1 MKQNMKS
8 QKTKKKKLTKKQFSK
23 RRQKKSR
30 KTTLTVQHFQSKIF
44 AILNKNA
51 DRQFAIEELIDI
63 LQVNTEK
70 NKVKVID
77 ALEKLAE
84 SDQILVDQEGNV
96 RILLHLIKGTVD
108 FVNPRFAFIV
118 SDETE
123 EDTWVDADHLKF
135 ALHGDTVKARL
146 YPNAKGK
153 RPEGEVLEV
162 LERKTNEFVGKIE
175 IKEKYAFVV
184 ADNRRMHMDIFVP
197 QKHINGAKNGDK
209 VIVEILE
216 WHDEKSSPVAK
227 VKEVLGAPGV
237 NETEMHAIMAE
248 FGLAR
253 HFPKEVTADA
263 DKIRGRI
270 TKVEIKK
277 RRDFRE
283 ITTFTIDP
291 DTAKDF
297 DDALSIK
304 KLDNGN
310 WEVGIHIADVTH
322 YVKPDSKVEKEGAER
337 ATSVYLVDRVVPML
351 PEKLSNELCS
361 LRPHEDKLTFSA
373 VFELDE
379 HANVHSEWFGRT
391 VIHSDRRFTYEEA
404 QEGIDSGEGDF
415 AAELRLLNDLA
426 KKLTAQRFEKG
437 AMSFETV
444 EVKFKLD
451 ENGTPI
457 GLFTKERKDA
467 HKLIEEFMLLA
478 NRKVAEFIYKM
489 PVKGSKAES
498 NTMVYRTHDNPDVD
512 KLKNFSGFAKKLG
525 HDVKLNGKA
534 MTSSLNKLMVAI
546 ENTPQQHV
554 LQGLAIRTMAKAI
567 YTTEP
572 TGHFGLAFDHYT
584 HFTSPIRRYPD
595 MMVHRLLQ
603 HYLDNGKSVDKGT
616 FEKLCKHSTDMEK
629 RAAEAERAS
638 IKYKQVEYM
647 RILNDSDKVYDG
659 VVTGVT
665 DWGIYVELEETK
677 CEGMIRMSDLVDDF
691 YQLDEENYRVVGK
704 KTKNVITFGD
714 TMKVRVKSTDLERRT
729 MDLLKVYDEDETL

>member
-1 MKQNMKS
+1 MKQNMKT
-8 QKTKKKKLTKKQFSK
+8 QKKKKKFTKKQVQK

-30 KTTLTVQHFQSKIF
+30 KSTLTVQQFQSKIYT
-44 AILNKNA
+44 ILNQNPYQKM
-51 DRQFAIEELIDI
+51 AIEDLIDR
-63 LQVNTEK
+63 VEATTEK

-96 RILLHLIKGTVD
+96 QILLNIIEGVVD

-118 SDETE
+118 SEETE
-123 EDTWVDADHLKF
+123 EDTWVDADHVKF
-135 ALHGDTVKARL
+135 ALHGDRVKARL
-146 YPNAKGK
+146 YPNAKGR

-175 IKEKYAFVV
+175 VKEKYAFVV

-197 QKHINGAKNGDK
+197 LKHINGANNGDK
-209 VIVEILE
+209 VIVEVLE

-227 VKEVLGAPGV
+227 VKEVLGAPGQ

-253 HFPKEVTADA
+253 HFPEEVLKDA
-263 DKIRGRI
+263 SKIRGRI

-277 RRDFRE
+277 RRDLRE
-283 ITTFTIDP
+283 TLTFTIDP
-291 DTAKDF
+291 ENAKDF
-297 DDALSIK
+297 DDALSVQ

-310 WEVGIHIADVTH
+310 WEIGIHIADVTH
-322 YVKPDSKVEKEGAER
+322 YVKPGSKVDQEGAER

-351 PEKLSNELCS
+351 PERLSNELCS

-373 VFELDE
+373 IFELNE
-379 HANVHSEWFGRT
+379 QAQILNEWFGRT
-391 VIHSDRRFTYEEA
+391 VIHSDRRFNYEEA
-404 QEGIDSGEGDF
+404 QGIIDAGEGDHVE
-415 AAELRLLNDLA
+415 ELRLLNDLA

-444 EVKFKLD
+444 EVRFKLD
-451 ENGTPI
+451 EGGTPI
-457 GLFTKERKDA
+457 GLYTKERKDA

-489 PVKGSKAES
+489 PVKGAKAES
-498 NTMVYRTHDNPDVD
+498 NTMVYRTHDNPDVE
-512 KLKNFSGFAKKLG
+512 KLKNFSGFAKRLG
-525 HDVKLNGKA
+525 HEVKLNGKA
-534 MTSSLNKLMVAI
+534 MTRSLNQLMTDI
-546 ENTPQQHV
+546 EDTPQQHV

-603 HYLDNGKSVDKGT
+603 HYLDNGKSADKNMY
-616 FEKLCKHSTDMEK
+616 EKLCKHSTDMEK

-647 RILNDSDKVYDG
+647 QILNDSDRVYDG

-677 CEGMIRMSDLVDDF
+677 CEGMIRMSDLMDDF

-704 KTKNVITFGD
+704 KTKNVIMFGD
-714 TMKVRVKSTDLERRT
+714 TMQVRIKSTDLEKRT
-729 MDLLKVYDEDETL
+729 MDLLKVYDDQNRV

>member
-1 MKQNMKS
+1 M
-8 QKTKKKKLTKKQFSK
+8 KTKKKNPKKKPTKRLLNK
-23 RRQKKSR
+23 RRFKRSKKN
-30 KTTLTVQHFQSKIF
+30 TLTIEHFQSKIYT
-44 AILNKNA
+44 ILNQNPE
-51 DRQFAIEELIDI
+51 RMLAIEDLIDMMD
-63 LQVNTEK
+63 VTTEK

-77 ALEKLAE
+77 ALERLAE

-96 RILLHLIKGTVD
+96 QVLLNIVEGVVD

-123 EDTWVDADHLKF
+123 DDTWVDADNLKF
-135 ALHGDTVKARL
+135 ALHGDRVKARL
-146 YPNAKGK
+146 FPNSKGK
-153 RPEGEVLEV
+153 RTEGEVMEV
-162 LERKTNEFVGKIE
+162 LERKTDEFVGKIE
-175 IKEKYAFVV
+175 IKEKYAFVI

-197 QKHINGAKNGDK
+197 LKNINGANNGDK
-209 VIVEILE
+209 VIVKVLE
-216 WHDEKSSPVAK
+216 WHNAKNSPVAK
-227 VKEVLGAPGV
+227 VSEVLGAPGV

-253 HFPKEVTADA
+253 HFPEKVTKDSE
-263 DKIRGRI
+263 KIKGRI
-270 TKVEIKK
+270 TKAEIKK
-277 RRDFRE
+277 RRDVRE
-283 ITTFTIDP
+283 TLTFTIDP
-291 DTAKDF
+291 ETAKDF

-322 YVKPDSKVEKEGAER
+322 YVKPNTEVDKEGAER

-351 PEKLSNELCS
+351 PERLSNELCS

-373 VFELDE
+373 MFELDDNA
-379 HANVHSEWFGRT
+379 HVIKEWFGRT
-391 VIHSDRRFTYEEA
+391 VIHSDRRFSYEEA
-404 QEGIDSGEGDF
+404 QEVMDSGEGDHVN
-415 AAELRLLNDLA
+415 ELRTLNSLA

-451 ENGTPI
+451 ENGTPV
-457 GLFTKERKDA
+457 GLYTKERKDA

-478 NRKVAEFIYKM
+478 NRKVAEFIFKM
-489 PVKGSKAES
+489 PVRGTKAES
-498 NTMVYRTHDNPDVD
+498 NTMVYRTHDNPDVE

-534 MTSSLNKLMVAI
+534 MTRSLNKLMSDI
-546 ENTPQQHV
+546 EDTPQQHV

-567 YTTEP
+567 YTTEA

-603 HYLDNGKSVDKGT
+603 HYLDNGKSVDKNT
-616 FEKLCKHSTDMEK
+616 YEKLCKHSTDMEK

-647 RILNDSDKVYDG
+647 QLLNDSEKAYDG

-665 DWGIYVELEETK
+665 DWGIYVEIEETK

-691 YQLDEENYRVVGK
+691 YQLDEENYRIVGK
-704 KTKNVITFGD
+704 RTKKVITFGD
-714 TMKVRVKSTDLERRT
+714 TIQVRIKATDLEKRT
-729 MDLLKVYDEDETL
+729 MDLLKVYEDES

>member
-1 MKQNMKS
+1 MKQNRMKT
-8 QKTKKKKLTKKQFSK
+8 QKKKKLTKKQT
-23 RRQKKSR
+23 SR
-30 KTTLTVQHFQSKIF
+30 KLFKRNKKNTLTVQHFQSKIYT
-44 AILNKNA
+44 ILNKNA
-51 DRQFAIEELIDI
+51 ERMLAIEDLIDM
-63 LQVNTEK
+63 LNVTTEK

-84 SDQILVDQEGNV
+84 SDQIIVDQEGNV
-96 RILLHLIKGTVD
+96 QILLQIVKGTVD

-123 EDTWVDADHLKF
+123 EDTWVDADNLKF
-135 ALHGDTVKARL
+135 ALHGDTVKTRL
-146 YPNAKGK
+146 YPNSKGK
-153 RPEGEVLEV
+153 RVEGEVMEV

-175 IKEKYAFVV
+175 IKDKYAFVV

-197 QKHINGAKNGDK
+197 LKNINGANNGDK
-209 VIVEILE
+209 VIVEVLE
-216 WHDEKSSPVAK
+216 WHNEKNSPVAK
-227 VKEVLGAPGV
+227 VKEVLGAPGE

-253 HFPKEVTADA
+253 HFPAEVMKDA
-263 DKIRGRI
+263 EKIRGKI
-270 TKVEIKK
+270 TKAEIKR
-277 RRDFRE
+277 RRDIRD
-283 ITTFTIDP
+283 TLTFTIDP
-291 DTAKDF
+291 ENAKDF

-304 KLDNGN
+304 KLGNGN
-310 WEVGIHIADVTH
+310 WEIGIHIADVTH
-322 YVKPDSKVEKEGAER
+322 YVKPGSKVDKEGAER

-351 PEKLSNELCS
+351 PERLSNELCS

-373 VFELDE
+373 MFELDE
-379 HANVHSEWFGRT
+379 HANVISQWFGRT
-391 VIHSDRRFTYEEA
+391 AIHSDRRFNYEEA
-404 QEGIDSGEGDF
+404 QDIMDSGEGDYVE
-415 AAELRLLNDLA
+415 ELRLLNSMA

-457 GLFTKERKDA
+457 GLYTKERKDA

-478 NRKVAEFIYKM
+478 NRKVAEFVYKSA
-489 PVKGSKAES
+489 VKGTKAES
-498 NTMVYRTHDNPDVD
+498 NTMVYRTHDNPDVE
-512 KLKNFSGFAKKLG
+512 KLKNFSGFAKRLG

-534 MTSSLNKLMVAI
+534 MTRSLNQLMTKI

-603 HYLDNGKSVDKGT
+603 HYLDKGKSADRAT
-616 FEKLCKHSTDMEK
+616 YEKLCKHSTDMEK

-638 IKYKQVEYM
+638 TKYKQVEYM
-647 RILNDSDKVYDG
+647 QLLNDSEKAYDG

-665 DWGIYVELEETK
+665 DWGIYVEIEETK

-704 KTKNVITFGD
+704 RTKNIITFGD
-714 TMKVRVKSTDLERRT
+714 TLRVRIKSTDLEKRT
-729 MDLLKVYDEDETL
+729 MDLLKAYDDDE

>member
-1 MKQNMKS
+1 MKQNMKT
-8 QKTKKKKLTKKQFSK
+8 QKKKKKFTKKQVQK
-23 RRQKKSR
+23 RRQKKSK
-30 KTTLTVQHFQSKIF
+30 KTTLTIQQFQSKIYT
-44 AILNKNA
+44 ILNQNPYQKM
-51 DRQFAIEELIDI
+51 AIEDLIDR
-63 LQVNTEK
+63 VGATTEK

-77 ALEKLAE
+77 ALEQLAE

-96 RILLHLIKGTVD
+96 QILLNIIEGVVD

-118 SDETE
+118 SEETE
-123 EDTWVDADHLKF
+123 EDTWVDVDHIKF
-135 ALHGDTVKARL
+135 ALHGDRVKARL
-146 YPNAKGK
+146 YPNAKGR

-175 IKEKYAFVV
+175 VKEKYAFVV

-197 QKHINGAKNGDK
+197 LKHINGANNGDK
-209 VIVEILE
+209 VIVEVLE

-227 VKEVLGAPGV
+227 VKEVLGAPGQ

-253 HFPKEVTADA
+253 HFPEDVLKDA
-263 DKIRGRI
+263 SKIRGRI
-270 TKVEIKK
+270 TKVEVKK
-277 RRDFRE
+277 RRDLRE
-283 ITTFTIDP
+283 TLTFTIDP
-291 DTAKDF
+291 ENAKDF
-297 DDALSIK
+297 DDALSVQ

-310 WEVGIHIADVTH
+310 WEIGIHIADVTH
-322 YVKPDSKVEKEGAER
+322 YVKPGSKVDQEGAER

-351 PEKLSNELCS
+351 PERLSNELCS

-373 VFELDE
+373 IFELNE
-379 HANVHSEWFGRT
+379 QAQILNEWFGRT
-391 VIHSDRRFTYEEA
+391 VIHSDRRFNYEEA
-404 QEGIDSGEGDF
+404 QGIMDTGEGDHVE
-415 AAELRLLNDLA
+415 ELRLLNDLA

-444 EVKFKLD
+444 EVRFKLD
-451 ENGTPI
+451 ENGTPV
-457 GLFTKERKDA
+457 GLYTKERKDA

-489 PVKGSKAES
+489 PVKGTNAES
-498 NTMVYRTHDNPDVD
+498 NTMVYRIHDNPDVE
-512 KLKNFSGFAKKLG
+512 KLKNFSGFAKRLG
-525 HDVKLNGKA
+525 HEVKLNGKA
-534 MTSSLNKLMVAI
+534 MTRSLNQLMTDI
-546 ENTPQQHV
+546 EDTPQQHV

-603 HYLDNGKSVDKGT
+603 HYLDNGKSADKNMY
-616 FEKLCKHSTDMEK
+616 EKLCKHSTDMEK

-647 RILNDSDKVYDG
+647 QILNDSDRVYDG

-677 CEGMIRMSDLVDDF
+677 CEGMIRMSDLIDDF

-704 KTKNVITFGD
+704 KTKNVIMFGD
-714 TMKVRVKSTDLERRT
+714 TMQVRIKSTDLEKRT
-729 MDLLKVYDEDETL
+729 MDLLKVYDDQNKV

>member
-1 MKQNMKS
+1 MKQNMKT
-8 QKTKKKKLTKKQFSK
+8 QKKKKKFTKKQVQK

-30 KTTLTVQHFQSKIF
+30 KSTLTVQQFQSKIYT
-44 AILNKNA
+44 ILNQNPYQKM
-51 DRQFAIEELIDI
+51 AIEDLIDR
-63 LQVNTEK
+63 VEATTEK

-96 RILLHLIKGTVD
+96 QILLNIIEGVVD

-118 SDETE
+118 SEETE
-123 EDTWVDADHLKF
+123 EDTWVDADHVKF
-135 ALHGDTVKARL
+135 ALHGDRVKARL
-146 YPNAKGK
+146 YPNAKGR

-175 IKEKYAFVV
+175 VKEKYAFVV

-197 QKHINGAKNGDK
+197 LKHINGANNGDK
-209 VIVEILE
+209 VIVEVLE

-227 VKEVLGAPGV
+227 VKEVLGAPGQ

-253 HFPKEVTADA
+253 HFPEEVLKDA
-263 DKIRGRI
+263 SKIRGRI

-277 RRDFRE
+277 RRDLRE
-283 ITTFTIDP
+283 TLTFTIDP
-291 DTAKDF
+291 ENAKDF
-297 DDALSIK
+297 DDALSVQ

-310 WEVGIHIADVTH
+310 WEIGIHIADVTH
-322 YVKPDSKVEKEGAER
+322 YVKPGSKVDQEGAER

-351 PEKLSNELCS
+351 PERLSNELCS

-373 VFELDE
+373 IFELNE
-379 HANVHSEWFGRT
+379 QAQILNEWFGRT
-391 VIHSDRRFTYEEA
+391 VIHSDRRFNYEEA
-404 QEGIDSGEGDF
+404 QGIIDAGEGDHVE
-415 AAELRLLNDLA
+415 ELRLLNDLA

-444 EVKFKLD
+444 EVRFKLD
-451 ENGTPI
+451 EGGTPI
-457 GLFTKERKDA
+457 GLYTKERKDA

-489 PVKGSKAES
+489 PVKGAKAES
-498 NTMVYRTHDNPDVD
+498 NTMVYRTHDNPDVE
-512 KLKNFSGFAKKLG
+512 KLKNFSGFAKRLG
-525 HDVKLNGKA
+525 HEVKLNGKA
-534 MTSSLNKLMVAI
+534 MTRSLNQLMTDI
-546 ENTPQQHV
+546 EDTPQQHV

-603 HYLDNGKSVDKGT
+603 HYLDNGKSADKNMY
-616 FEKLCKHSTDMEK
+616 EKLCKHSTDMEK

-647 RILNDSDKVYDG
+647 MGKIGQNFDA
-659 VVTGVT
+659 VVS
-665 DWGIYVELEETK
+665 GIIERGLFVELPDSK
-677 CEGMIRMSDLVDDF
+677 AEGLIPFDTLDEMYELRNGNLVAVAKRTGDKLRLGDNVRVRLIAADLENR
-691 YQLDEENYRVVGK
+691 QLDFKMLDSEE
-704 KTKNVITFGD
+704 
-714 TMKVRVKSTDLERRT
+714 E
-729 MDLLKVYDEDETL
+729 

>member
-1 MKQNMKS
+1 M
-8 QKTKKKKLTKKQFSK
+8 KTKKKNPKKKPTKKLLSK
-23 RRQKKSR
+23 RRFKRSKKN
-30 KTTLTVQHFQSKIF
+30 TLTIEHFQSKIYT
-44 AILNKNA
+44 ILNQKPE
-51 DRQFAIEELIDI
+51 RMLAIEDLIDM
-63 LQVNTEK
+63 LNVTTEK

-77 ALEKLAE
+77 ALEKLAD

-96 RILLHLIKGTVD
+96 QVLLNIVEGIVD

-123 EDTWVDADHLKF
+123 EDTWVDADNLQF
-135 ALHGDTVKARL
+135 ALHGDRVKARL
-146 YPNAKGK
+146 YPNSKGK
-153 RPEGEVLEV
+153 RTEGEVMEV

-175 IKEKYAFVV
+175 IKEKYAFVI

-197 QKHINGAKNGDK
+197 LKNTNGANNGDK
-209 VIVEILE
+209 VIVEVLE
-216 WHDEKSSPVAK
+216 WHNEKNSPVAK

-253 HFPKEVTADA
+253 HFPAEVLKDA
-263 DKIRGRI
+263 EKIRGRI

-277 RRDFRE
+277 RRDIRE
-283 ITTFTIDP
+283 TLTFTIDP
-291 DTAKDF
+291 ENAKDF

-310 WEVGIHIADVTH
+310 WEIGIHIADVTH
-322 YVKPDSKVEKEGAER
+322 YVKPDSKVDKEGAER

-351 PEKLSNELCS
+351 PERLSNELCS

-373 VFELDE
+373 MFELDE
-379 HANVHSEWFGRT
+379 NAHVIKEWFGRT
-391 VIHSDRRFTYEEA
+391 VIHSDRRFSYEEA
-404 QEGIDSGEGDF
+404 QEVMDSGNGDHVD
-415 AAELRLLNDLA
+415 ELRTLNALA

-457 GLFTKERKDA
+457 GLYTKERKDA

-478 NRKVAEFIYKM
+478 NRKVAEFVFKL
-489 PVKGSKAES
+489 PVKGTKAES
-498 NTMVYRTHDNPDVD
+498 NTMVYRTHDDPNVE

-525 HDVKLNGKA
+525 HEVKLNGKA
-534 MTSSLNKLMVAI
+534 MTRSLNKLMTDI
-546 ENTPQQHV
+546 EDTPQQNV

-567 YTTEP
+567 YTTEA

-603 HYLDNGKSVDKGT
+603 HYLDHGKSVDKKVY
-616 FEKLCKHSTDMEK
+616 EKLCKHSTDMEK

-647 RILNDSDKVYDG
+647 QLLNDSDKAYDG

-665 DWGIYVELEETK
+665 DWGIYVEIEETK

-704 KTKNVITFGD
+704 RTKNVIMFGD
-714 TMKVRVKSTDLERRT
+714 TIKVRIKATDLEKRT
-729 MDLLKVYDEDETL
+729 MDLLKVYDDES

>member
-1 MKQNMKS
+1 MKQNMKT
-8 QKTKKKKLTKKQFSK
+8 QKKKKKFTKKQVQK

-30 KTTLTVQHFQSKIF
+30 KSTLTVQQFQSKIYT
-44 AILNKNA
+44 ILNQNPYQKM
-51 DRQFAIEELIDI
+51 AIEDLIDR
-63 LQVNTEK
+63 VEATTEK

-96 RILLHLIKGTVD
+96 QILLNIIEGVVD

-118 SDETE
+118 SEETE
-123 EDTWVDADHLKF
+123 EDTWVDADHVKF
-135 ALHGDTVKARL
+135 ALHGDRVKARL
-146 YPNAKGK
+146 YPNAKGR

-175 IKEKYAFVV
+175 VKEKYAFVV

-197 QKHINGAKNGDK
+197 LKHINGANNGDK
-209 VIVEILE
+209 VIVEVLE

-227 VKEVLGAPGV
+227 VKEVLGAPGQ

-253 HFPKEVTADA
+253 HFPEEVLKDA
-263 DKIRGRI
+263 SKIRGRI
-270 TKVEIKK
+270 TKVEVKK
-277 RRDFRE
+277 RRDLRE
-283 ITTFTIDP
+283 TLTFTIDP
-291 DTAKDF
+291 ENAKDF
-297 DDALSIK
+297 DDALSVQ

-310 WEVGIHIADVTH
+310 WEIGIHIADVTH
-322 YVKPDSKVEKEGAER
+322 YVKPGSKVDQEGAER

-351 PEKLSNELCS
+351 PERLSNELCS

-373 VFELDE
+373 IFELNE
-379 HANVHSEWFGRT
+379 QAQILNEWFGRT
-391 VIHSDRRFTYEEA
+391 VIHSDRRFNYEEA
-404 QEGIDSGEGDF
+404 QGIIDAGEGDHVE
-415 AAELRLLNDLA
+415 ELRLLNDLA

-444 EVKFKLD
+444 EVRFKLD
-451 ENGTPI
+451 EGGTPI
-457 GLFTKERKDA
+457 GLYTKERKDA

-489 PVKGSKAES
+489 PVKGAKAES
-498 NTMVYRTHDNPDVD
+498 NTMVYRTHDNPDVE
-512 KLKNFSGFAKKLG
+512 KLKNFSGFAKRLG
-525 HDVKLNGKA
+525 HEVKLNGKA
-534 MTSSLNKLMVAI
+534 MTRSLNQLMTDI
-546 ENTPQQHV
+546 EDTPQQHV

-603 HYLDNGKSVDKGT
+603 HYLDNGKSADKNMY
-616 FEKLCKHSTDMEK
+616 EKLCKHSTDMEK

-647 RILNDSDKVYDG
+647 QILNDSDRVYDG

-677 CEGMIRMSDLVDDF
+677 CEGMIRMSDLMDDF

-704 KTKNVITFGD
+704 KTKNVIMFGD
-714 TMKVRVKSTDLERRT
+714 TMQVRIKSTDLEKRT
-729 MDLLKVYDEDETL
+729 MDLLKVYDDQNRV